1 MTNELNT
8 KIAESIEVLG
18 KDWSNR
24 EMGNMPITKGQVL
37 TFIDGEAGVE
47 VVETTI
53 NGAKTKYG
61 VFKTAEGF
69 NVPFTQ
75 IARNNNGLGLAAKTR
90 KEAIEEF
97 AGRIDGNYSVKVAD
111 VKKVESSFGEGKMTY
126 LVFEAQV

>member
-8 KIAESIEVLG
+8 KIAESIEALG

-24 EMGNMPITKGQVL
+24 EMGNLPITKGKVL

-47 VVETTI
+47 IIEAVI

-61 VFKTAEGF
+61 VFKTVEGF

-75 IARNNNGLGLAAKTR
+75 IARNNNGLGLTAKTR

-97 AGRIDGNYSVKVAD
+97 ASRIDGNYSVKVAD
-111 VKKVESSFGEGKMTY
+111 VLKVESSFGEGKMTY
-126 LVFEAQV
+126 LVFEAQA

>member
-1 MTNELNT
+1 MTQELNT

-47 VVETTI
+47 VVDTVI
-53 NGAKTKYG
+53 NGTQTKYG

-75 IARNNNGLGLAAKTR
+75 IARNNNGLGLTAKTR

-97 AGRIDGNYSVKVAD
+97 AARIDGNYSVKVAD

-126 LVFEAQV
+126 LVFEAQA